1 MSTRYLR
8 KVLQSSKLPSRHI
21 QPEVLEAYKGEVGQ
35 ATELKFLWQYKKDAM
50 QKRFAKFGKN
60 SGAFFAV
67 NFANSNSKWFH
78 LPGLKP
84 GVCYPTNEELEY
96 LTQYEATFEKSVAR
110 MRDDLRRRQTEAAE
124 ARTRRT
130 REVEK
135 NLAKMPTLKKDF
147 WAKYH
152 QLYEDI
158 EREKEKKEKVIQ
170 EVREYLGYDIQPNDP
185 RFEEALL
192 KKDEEEKAAVRAARK
207 LEKARQGMEM
217 LQEMVAAALEKEKKG
232 SGAAAAKKSEG
243 EGAQQSEQKKSAN

>member
-60 SGAFFAV
+60 S
-67 NFANSNSKWFH
+67 
-78 LPGLKP
+78 GLKP

-192 KKDEEEKAAVRAARK
+192 KKDEEEKAAMRAARK

-232 SGAAAAKKSEG
+232 SSGAAAKKSEG

>member
-1 MSTRYLR
+1 
-8 KVLQSSKLPSRHI
+8 
-21 QPEVLEAYKGEVGQ
+21 
-35 ATELKFLWQYKKDAM
+35 
-50 QKRFAKFGKN
+50 
-60 SGAFFAV
+60 
-67 NFANSNSKWFH
+67 
-78 LPGLKP
+78 
-84 GVCYPTNEELEY
+84 
-96 LTQYEATFEKSVAR
+96 

-192 KKDEEEKAAVRAARK
+192 KKDEEEKAAMRAARK

-217 LQEMVAAALEKEKKG
+217 LQEMVAAALEKEKK
-232 SGAAAAKKSEG
+232 SSSTAAKKSEG
-243 EGAQQSEQKKSAN
+243 EGAQQTEQKKSSN

>member
-60 SGAFFAV
+60 S
-67 NFANSNSKWFH
+67 
-78 LPGLKP
+78 GLKP

-192 KKDEEEKAAVRAARK
+192 KKDEEEKAAMRAARK

>member
-1 MSTRYLR
+1 MSSRYLR

-60 SGAFFAV
+60 S
-67 NFANSNSKWFH
+67 
-78 LPGLKP
+78 GLKP

-192 KKDEEEKAAVRAARK
+192 KKDEEEKAAMRAARK

-217 LQEMVAAALEKEKKG
+217 LQEMVAAALEKEKK
-232 SGAAAAKKSEG
+232 SSSSRRE
-243 EGAQQSEQKKSAN
+243 EQQ